1 MTRKPFDLSEHGLET
16 LAKQLL
22 AGNRQAL
29 GRGITLIESNRQD
42 HRIAAETLLTRIF
55 SNSGKS
61 LRVAI
66 SGIPGAGKSTL
77 IEKLGTD
84 LTSQHH
90 KVAVLAIDPS
100 SIRSGGSIL
109 GDKTRM
115 SSLATNESA
124 FIRPSP
130 TSGTLGGVAR
140 RTRECILLCEAAGF
154 DIIIIETV
162 GVGQSEVTAA
172 NLVDLFVLV
181 TLPGTGDELQ
191 GIKRG
196 ILEIADVVLV
206 NKSDGTN
213 QEPARRAAAEL
224 KSSLHIMDQ
233 RTEESAQIFCV
244 SSMNGTGFEEFE
256 DHLLKTFENRKVSG
270 KLQTKRNHQLRTW
283 LEEEVGLQSVELI
296 RNHTN
301 FQKHATPTEESVL
314 NGTLSPSHGARLLI
328 QGCLKP

>member
-1 MTRKPFDLSEHGLET
+1 MSRTSFDLSEHGLDT

-29 GRGITLIESNRQD
+29 GRAITLIESNRQD
-42 HRIAAETLLTRIF
+42 HRAAAETLLTRIF
-55 SNSGKS
+55 SHSGKS
-61 LRVAI
+61 LRIAI

-84 LTSQHH
+84 LTAQHH

-115 SSLATNESA
+115 SSLAINEKA

-196 ILEIADVVLV
+196 ILEIADVVLI
-206 NKSDGTN
+206 NKSDGN
-213 QEPARRAAAEL
+213 NEEPSRRAAAEL
-224 KSSLHIMDQ
+224 KSSLHILDQ
-233 RTEESAQIFCV
+233 RADEAAKIFCV
-244 SSMNGTGFEEFE
+244 SSLNGTGFDEFE
-256 DHLLKTFENRKVSG
+256 SHLQKSFEARTASG
-270 KLQTKRNHQLRTW
+270 AMQSKRNEQLRTW
-283 LEEEVGLQSVELI
+283 LQEEIGLQSIELI
-296 RNHTN
+296 RNHSSY
-301 FQKHATPTEESVL
+301 QKNAGSIEESVL
-314 NGTLSPSHGARLLI
+314 DGQLSPSHGARLLI